1 MTAMSLIVNRPD
13 TEEFLDAEAF
23 EILSK
28 KKTFISNISRGK
40 IIKQDDLIAAL
51 RAGKLRGAALDVA
64 TPEPLPADSEL
75 WDVPNLILTPH
86 ISGLSRSY
94 TDRSFQIL
102 SANLK
107 KREAGEK
114 MFNVV
119 DRKRGY

>member
-1 MTAMSLIVNRPD
+1 MATRPE

-28 KKTFISNISRGK
+28 KKAFISNISRGK
-40 IIKQDDLIAAL
+40 ILKQDDLIAAL
-51 RAGKLRGAALDVA
+51 REGKLRGAALDVA

-102 SANLK
+102 TANLK
-107 KREAGEK
+107 KRENGEK
-114 MFNVV
+114 MINVV
-119 DRKRGY
+119 DRKKGY